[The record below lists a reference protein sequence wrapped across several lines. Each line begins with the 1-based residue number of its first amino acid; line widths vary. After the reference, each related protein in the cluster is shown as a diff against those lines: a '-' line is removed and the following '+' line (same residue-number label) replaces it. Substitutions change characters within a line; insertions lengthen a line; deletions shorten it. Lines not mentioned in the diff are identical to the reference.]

1 LNNSL
6 KPPRQVLRHVRP
18 SDLKALA
25 QLVSQATHGVI
36 DITEGVHQAVHSRL
50 GMTGSAAGQRTG
62 GLTGWIYQAVR
73 GVTRLVGWSTDTLL
87 GALLPLLDDPDTHPG
102 ASPQREAILAA
113 LNGVLGDKLLV
124 MGNPLA
130 QTMELRSGG
139 RLLVAQ
145 EEGFKASLPDPRA
158 HLLLLA
164 HGLCMNDV
172 QWRRAGHD
180 HGEHLAQALGATPVY
195 LRYNTG
201 LHTSVN
207 GRELAHRLESLVAAW
222 PVPVAR
228 ISIIGHS
235 MGGLVARS
243 ALEVGRQEGMAWT
256 AVLRDLVFLGTPHH
270 GAPLERAG
278 HGADLLLASNPFTA
292 PFSRL
297 GKIRSAGITDLRHGH
312 VLDADWQGRDR
323 FESGADHRVPLPLP
337 EGVSCFAVGAT
348 LAARRSRLAERLTG
362 DGLVPLDSALGRHDD
377 PTRCLTFPPEHQL
390 TVFRTGHLDLLSS
403 RAVAQQMLQWLR
415 PERALTASEALDP

>member
-1 LNNSL
+1 M
-6 KPPRQVLRHVRP
+6 LRHVRP

-25 QLVSQATHGVI
+25 QLVAQATHGVI
-36 DITEGVHQAVHSRL
+36 DITEGVHQAVHGRL
-50 GMTGSAAGQRTG
+50 GLPGAASGQRTG
-62 GLTGWIYQAVR
+62 GLTGRIYQAVR
-73 GVTRLVGWSTDTLL
+73 GVTRLVGAGTDAALT
-87 GALLPLLDDPDTHPG
+87 ALLPLLDDPATHPE

-113 LNGVLGDKLLV
+113 LNGVLGDTLQA

-130 QTMELRSGG
+130 MVMDARVGG
-139 RLLVAQ
+139 VPLALTANALKVQ
-145 EEGFKASLPDPRA
+145 VPDARA
-158 HLLLLA
+158 HLLLLV

-172 QWRRAGHD
+172 QWQRAGHD
-180 HGEHLAQALGATPVY
+180 HGHFLAQALGATPVY

-207 GRELAHRLESLVAAW
+207 GRELAVLLDQLAAAW
-222 PVPVAR
+222 PVPLER

-243 ALEVGRQEGMAWT
+243 ALEVARQAGMDWPGS
-256 AVLRDLVFLGTPHH
+256 LRDLVFLGTPHH

-337 EGVSCFAVGAT
+337 DGVNSFAVGAT

-377 PTRCLTFPPEHQL
+377 PARCLGFPPGHQF

-403 RAVAQQMLQWLR
+403 QAVAQQMLQWLG
-415 PERALTASEALDP
+415 PA

>member
-1 LNNSL
+1 MSGS
-6 KPPRQVLRHVRP
+6 PTSPRQVLRHVRP

-25 QLVSQATHGVI
+25 QLVAQATHGVI
-36 DITEGVHQAVHSRL
+36 DITEGVHQAVHGRL
-50 GMTGSAAGQRTG
+50 GLPGAASGQRTG
-62 GLTGWIYQAVR
+62 GLTGRIYQAVR
-73 GVTRLVGWSTDTLL
+73 GVTRLVGAGTDAALT
-87 GALLPLLDDPDTHPG
+87 ALLPLLDDPATHPE

-113 LNGVLGDKLLV
+113 LNGVLGDTLQA

-130 QTMELRSGG
+130 MAMDARVGG
-139 RLLVAQ
+139 VPLALTANALKVQ
-145 EEGFKASLPDPRA
+145 VPDARA
-158 HLLLLA
+158 HLLLLV
-164 HGLCMNDV
+164 HGLCMNDA
-172 QWRRAGHD
+172 QWQRAGHD
-180 HGEHLAQALGATPVY
+180 HGLHLAQALGATPVY

-207 GRELAHRLESLVAAW
+207 GRELAVLLDQLAAAW
-222 PVPVAR
+222 PVPLER

-243 ALEVGRQEGMAWT
+243 ALEVARQAGMDWPGS
-256 AVLRDLVFLGTPHH
+256 LRDLVFLGTPHH

-362 DGLVPLDSALGRHDD
+362 DGLVPLDSALGRHDE
-377 PTRCLTFPPEHQL
+377 PTRCLAFPPEHQL

-403 RAVAQQMLQWLR
+403 RAVAQQMLQWLG
-415 PERALTASEALDP
+415 PA

>member
-1 LNNSL
+1 MSGSPT
-6 KPPRQVLRHVRP
+6 PPRQVLRHVRP

-25 QLVSQATHGVI
+25 QLVAQATHGVI
-36 DITEGVHQAVHSRL
+36 DITEGVHQAVHGRL
-50 GMTGSAAGQRTG
+50 GLSGAASGQRTG
-62 GLTGWIYQAVR
+62 GLTGRIYQAVR
-73 GVTRLVGWSTDTLL
+73 GVTRLVGAGTDAVLT
-87 GALLPLLDDPDTHPG
+87 ALLPLLDDPVTHPE

-113 LNGVLGDKLLV
+113 LNGVLGDTLQA

-130 QTMELRSGG
+130 MAMDARVGG
-139 RLLVAQ
+139 VPLALTANALKVQ
-145 EEGFKASLPDPRA
+145 VPDARA
-158 HLLLLA
+158 HLLLLV
-164 HGLCMNDV
+164 HGLCMHDG
-172 QWRRAGHD
+172 QWQRAGHD
-180 HGEHLAQALGATPVY
+180 HGLHLAQALGATPVY

-207 GRELAHRLESLVAAW
+207 GRELAVLLDQLAAAW
-222 PVPVAR
+222 PVPLER

-243 ALEVGRQEGMAWT
+243 ALEVARQAGMDWPGS
-256 AVLRDLVFLGTPHH
+256 LRDLVFLGTPHH

-377 PTRCLTFPPEHQL
+377 PARCLAFPSGHQF

-403 RAVAQQMLQWLR
+403 QAVAQQMLQWLG
-415 PERALTASEALDP
+415 PA